1 MNVQHDTKHAVIL
14 IRQAREKD
22 PKSGDDH
29 LNYRL

>member
-14 IRQAREKD
+14 NEVKD

-29 LNYRL
+29 LNYRV